1 MAVEQNTRINIYINN
16 DSAKRQ
22 LIELDEELRKT
33 TEELKKMESAGQ
45 GNTIEAAK
53 LREAQKSLEARMAET
68 RKEAGLHALSYKQ
81 LKAEYQSLNNAW
93 SKAIPGSEHRAK
105 LEAELKLVKTRMDE
119 VSLSTKRSQST
130 FSQMADGFNK
140 YFAIITAMAATIT
153 GLSLTFRKLSENVAH
168 MDDVYA
174 DVQKT
179 TGLTKEGVA
188 ELNEELK
195 KMDTRTTR
203 EELNKLA
210 EDAGK
215 LGISAKEDILDFVDA
230 GNQIKVSL
238 GEDLG
243 EDAIKEIGKLT
254 DVYKASTEELE
265 TLDLKGKML
274 SIGSAINALGQSSTA
289 SESYLVEFSKRLSGV
304 ASQAGL
310 DVQNIL
316 GYASAL
322 DQTGQAV
329 EMSATAFQGFVTKM
343 FSDPAKFAK
352 IAGMEVGKFTTM
364 MRTDANSA
372 IVTVLKSLKEKGGF
386 EALIPIFNEM
396 NLDGARAVGVLSAL
410 STNIDMVTTAQKV
423 STTAFAEANSITG
436 EYSKKNNNL
445 QAELD
450 KARKKFSEASLELG
464 ENLSPA
470 LLHSTNLTTGL
481 IKTIPVLISFFK
493 EYGGILLYTTGVIV
507 AYTVAVKVQAMWEK
521 RAVENTLLNTIAVK
535 SKSAVMAAA
544 AAAEQLYAAALS
556 LATGNL
562 RAANNAMKIFFATIK
577 TNPIGILAAAVVGLG
592 ILIYKLS
599 TQTTT
604 AEAAM
609 KKFGVTTESISE
621 ATQGYI
627 RTLEEEKNAY
637 TASIELLKNEN
648 LPREQKLKLI
658 NDLKEKYPGL
668 LSFMDAEKM
677 GANELNVIL
686 ARLNES
692 YEKRYKLAATQGM
705 ADAYGSKVVDIEK
718 RKIEIEDEI
727 NNLRKGNP
735 SKDKTEKIKEL
746 MEEESALNNLAS
758 NYREKV
764 NAFLTDAK
772 QLEGEISKPVNV
784 DSLKT
789 DIAETTKFIESNIE
803 KINQARQ
810 RGNGEEIAYYEKIG
824 KDLEIKRSVLKK
836 ELEAAEKA
844 EKEAKSKETGDGSK
858 PTGGKDPDNRLKNL
872 DKDYEQALEAEKKK
886 RAQGL
891 IDAEK
896 YEAKLYALK
905 VTYLQRKIEIL
916 GKETEEGKKA
926 TNELLDLQIK
936 NREKAETDRKKEEDD
951 IINNRQKLTD
961 TLKNVSDDYQKYL
974 EDQNGKEILAIE
986 QKYAKIAEELRLSK
1000 EKELE
1005 FYKSNAEKI
1014 AEVEAYYGKANTK
1027 LASDKTQEIEAK
1039 KQEQKLKEEEKFQD
1053 KLRSIREEYSKKTS
1067 LDLEAEELA
1076 ELEAVH
1082 NKKLL
1087 SEEEFEKIKADIRKK
1102 YSDGR
1107 TKEDL
1112 SKLQESAA
1120 NTQTVV
1126 GMMSDAI
1133 GALQQNE
1140 TQEIDTQHAKQL
1152 GALNERMNAELAA
1165 NEGNEEAQKE
1175 IRERYAKEKEQLDYQ
1190 TAKKKLD
1197 VEKKF
1202 ADANFGI
1209 QVAQIISAGA
1219 LAVMQAFAQLG
1230 PIGGAIAAVL
1240 VAATAALQV
1249 STANKQRQAVKA
1261 QTLEAPG
1268 GGGGAGISTPTPI
1281 AQRVIIPEGDKNTED
1296 EVKDENK
1303 TKAYASGK
1311 YDVISNQDGK
1321 EYKSVPLVKSVTG
1334 IVSRPTLVAEE
1345 PELVVGVK
1353 DFPYLRKHVNFPLVV
1368 QAIQDARQQRT
1379 VPARASGDYSS
1390 IPQAGNAP
1398 AGSNNL
1404 ERLIALNIEV
1414 LNELKNNPL
1423 YAAVVLDEFE
1433 AKREHLQRAKDRAT
1447 KK

>member
-33 TEELKKMESAGQ
+33 TEELKKMESASQ

-93 SKAIPGSEHRAK
+93 SKAIPGSEQRAK
-105 LEAELKLVKTRMDE
+105 LEAELKLVKARMDE

-396 NLDGARAVGVLSAL
+396 NLDGARAIGVLSAL

-609 KKFGVTTESISE
+609 KKFGVTTESISD

-677 GANELNVIL
+677 GANELNVVL
-686 ARLNES
+686 DRLNEN

-705 ADAYGSKVVDIEK
+705 ADAYGSKIVDIEK
-718 RKIEIEDEI
+718 RKIEIEEEI

-735 SKDKTEKIKEL
+735 TEEKANKIKAL
-746 MEEESALNNLAS
+746 LAEESVINNLAG

-764 NAFLTDAK
+764 NQFLKDAK
-772 QLEGEISKPVNV
+772 TIESEINKPVNV
-784 DSLKT
+784 ETLKT
-789 DIAETTKFIESNIE
+789 DIQETTKFIESNID
-803 KINQARQ
+803 KINQARHK
-810 RGNGEEIAYYEKIG
+810 GNGEEIAYYEKIG
-824 KDLEIKRSVLKK
+824 KELEAKRSVLKK

-844 EKEAKSKETGDGSK
+844 AKEAKGKEETDAKPKGGSS
-858 PTGGKDPDNRLKNL
+858 PDNRLKNL
-872 DKDYEQALEAEKKK
+872 DDDYAKALEAEKKK
-886 RAQGL
+886 RADGL
-891 IDAEK
+891 IDAEQ

-905 VTYLQRKIEIL
+905 VTYLQRKIAIV

-926 TNELLDLQIK
+926 NDELLDMQIKSREKSEAERAKEEDAILK
-936 NREKAETDRKKEEDD
+936 NREK
-951 IINNRQKLTD
+951 LTD
-961 TLKNVSDDYQKYL
+961 NLKSVSDDYQKFL

-986 QKYAKIAEELRLSK
+986 QKYARIEEDLRLSK
-1000 EKELE
+1000 EKELQ
-1005 FYKSNAEKI
+1005 FYAGNAEKI
-1014 AEVEAYYGKANTK
+1014 AEIEATYSSAAATLSANRVR
-1027 LASDKTQEIEAK
+1027 EIEAK
-1039 KQEQKLKEEEKFQD
+1039 KQEQKIKEEEKFQE
-1053 KLRSIREEYSKKTS
+1053 KLKSLREEYSGKTS
-1067 LDLEAEELA
+1067 LELEAEELA
-1076 ELEAVH
+1076 SLEAVH
-1082 NKKLL
+1082 QKKLL
-1087 SEEEFEKIKADIRKK
+1087 SEEEFEKLKADIRKK

-1112 SKLQESAA
+1112 AKLQESAA

-1140 TQEIDTQHAKQL
+1140 TQEIETEHAKQL
-1152 GALNERMNAELAA
+1152 GSLNERMNAELAA

-1197 VEKKF
+1197 IEKKF

-1240 VAATAALQV
+1240 VAATTALQV
-1249 STANKQRQAVKA
+1249 STANKQRQAVKS
-1261 QTLEAPG
+1261 QTLESPG
-1268 GGGGAGISTPTPI
+1268 GSSGGINTPAPV
-1281 AQRVIIPEGDKNTED
+1281 AKRVIIPEGDTNTED

-1311 YDVISNQDGK
+1311 YDVISEQDGK
-1321 EYKSVPLVKSVTG
+1321 EYKSVPLVKSITG

-1379 VPARASGDYSS
+1379 VPARASGEYSS
-1390 IPQAGNAP
+1390 IPHGSDSVSGNKE
-1398 AGSNNL
+1398 L
-1404 ERLIALNIEV
+1404 ERLIALNIQV
-1414 LNELKNNPL
+1414 LTDLKNNPL

-1433 AKREHLQRAKDRAT
+1433 AKREMLQRAKDRAT